1 MEGERSM
8 GEARRKMQAAPVAP
22 SDNQTQRVNCLVTE
36 FASAIKA
43 HYLRDTTTAPD
54 RVDEVLNA
62 LGVVAAGVVYS
73 TGDPE
78 AGVRLGAAFDMQMDR
93 LLEEDGDE
101 ASRAALSRR

>member
-1 MEGERSM
+1 M

-54 RVDEVLNA
+54 RVD
-62 LGVVAAGVVYS
+62 GC
-73 TGDPE
+73 
-78 AGVRLGAAFDMQMDR
+78 
-93 LLEEDGDE
+93 
-101 ASRAALSRR
+101 